1 LKKFAGSLAA
11 TVGWRKVREDIE
23 VKLARSADTGETI
36 VLCRSADR
44 RNKER
49 AMHDKFSQRNFW
61 TGSASPCPSASA
73 SPNTSCR
80 RSLQAPKH

>member
-11 TVGWRKVREDIE
+11 TVGWRKGREHIE

-49 AMHDKFSQRNFW
+49 ACTTS
-61 TGSASPCPSASA
+61 SASVILD
-73 SPNTSCR
+73 R
-80 RSLQAPKH
+80 LGISLPKRIRLAEHELPAFAANA